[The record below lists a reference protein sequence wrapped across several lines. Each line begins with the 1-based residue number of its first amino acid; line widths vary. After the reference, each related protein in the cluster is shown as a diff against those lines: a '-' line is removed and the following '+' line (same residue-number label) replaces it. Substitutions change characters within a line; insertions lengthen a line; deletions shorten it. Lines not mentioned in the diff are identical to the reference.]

1 MNLHTLDLDSIKI
14 NGYTFDGAS
23 PLEKDSD
30 NVLVI
35 CGERYTDN
43 KRGGGVTS

>member
-14 NGYTFDGAS
+14 NGYTFDGAA

-30 NVLVI
+30 TVLVI
-35 CGERYTDN
+35 CGERYND
-43 KRGGGVTS
+43 KQEEAVS